1 VATDLEARQR
11 KSSVYHTPS
20 AQSSIGDVEQV
31 SKHKRRISFCTA
43 GCELQL
49 HTDGF
54 EALNSA
60 GTTVEIAKNET
71 GIKAKSFIKKIWSMR
86 THGTSASKSQLNA
99 QTTCYLPDTPITFF
113 A

>member
-1 VATDLEARQR
+1 MATDLEARQR
-11 KSSVYHTPS
+11 KSSVYQTPS

-54 EALNSA
+54 EALKSA
-60 GTTVEIAKNET
+60 GTTVEIAKT
-71 GIKAKSFIKKIWSMR
+71 KLASRQSPSSKRFGICGHMALLHQSR
-86 THGTSASKSQLNA
+86 G
-99 QTTCYLPDTPITFF
+99 
-113 A
+113 